1 MIVSFHL
8 KSDWPLR
15 VLLPEAAAWGDLWKS
30 FFENSAEFKGK
41 HLGQSLFFQKVAGWA
56 HNLIKK
62 RDSSTGVFV
71 LIHNT
76 SWRLL
81 WNYKDEL
88 RRIKPIKSLLIR
100 LFCYFYWLHELDQ
113 KLFSV
118 FPQIELSTYVRF
130 GRILTTYCS
139 SLLALRT
146 V

>member
-15 VLLPEAAAWGDLWKS
+15 VLLPEAATWGDLWKS
-30 FFENSAEFKGK
+30 FFENSAEFNGK

-62 RDSSTGVFV
+62 RDSSTWVFV

-81 WNYKDEL
+81 LELQSFQISIWIVLKDTAAAFSALVAKE
-88 RRIKPIKSLLIR
+88 
-100 LFCYFYWLHELDQ
+100 
-113 KLFSV
+113 KLSD
-118 FPQIELSTYVRF
+118 
-130 GRILTTYCS
+130 
-139 SLLALRT
+139 
-146 V
+146 